1 MKKHSLKSSLYRV
14 FAGSV
19 VMPFIVISLILLFF
33 FNYQILD
40 GYKTSNRI
48 TLQII
53 VNHLHSSLKNSER
66 FFLQYV
72 FDDDISRFYQYV
84 NYNEI
89 DVSEE
94 NLYQYIRCASGYR
107 SALNNYLTTADDVH
121 RGMGFLPIHA
131 NRNNLFYLRKYGGFV
146 IRYQNAA
153 ENMAPLYDCLEELSS
168 GQVMFLPGSI
178 MSGCEEYEEEEE
190 IFTILCPVNHLERAS
205 RQGYVFQELKKTV
218 FSDLVKEITL
228 PEGAGLVI
236 YFPDGTPAYA
246 TDELFVGETDFTAD
260 MGETMGRRIRIG
272 TKTYYLYYMQEERY
286 GFAVHYLLPQ
296 SAILKE
302 ANRTSLVIL
311 SFWFLAMTA
320 AFFIFMNLSR
330 RISVS
335 TGAIMTYIQKYRL
348 ADKDN
353 EQMPPMQIEEFADI
367 SLALRE
373 MTERITDLVQHEY
386 IWKMNQQMAEYKAMQ
401 AEINPHFFHNVMN
414 SLQALNRMEDRK
426 NLDKGIVN
434 LSRMFRYTCE
444 SGYES
449 SILRECRFI
458 ESYLILEK
466 IRFEKRLHY
475 EIHVDTEIEDFM
487 IPKLLLQPLVEN
499 AMRHGMPSDGSRMR
513 IVLHAEKVKSG
524 NGEAFVWIMIAND
537 GVPYEEKAV
546 YDGGRVGIVSVRER
560 LFITYPDSF
569 FWYDRKGEYRT
580 VCNLLIA
587 MENGEEDGGGISL

>member
-1 MKKHSLKSSLYRV
+1 
-14 FAGSV
+14 
-19 VMPFIVISLILLFF
+19 MPFIVISLILLFF

-72 FDDDISRFYQYV
+72 FDDNISRFYQYV
-84 NYNEI
+84 NSNEI
-89 DVSEE
+89 DASEE
-94 NLYQYIRCASGYR
+94 NLYQYIRSASSYR

-146 IRYQNAA
+146 VRYESTDEQ
-153 ENMAPLYDCLEELSS
+153 MTPLYDCLETLSS

-178 MSGCEEYEEEEE
+178 MSGCEEYTEEEEV
-190 IFTILCPVNHLERAS
+190 FTILCPVNYLEKAS
-205 RQGYVFQELKKTV
+205 RQGYVFQELKRTV
-218 FSDLVKEITL
+218 FSDLVKEIAL
-228 PEGAGLVI
+228 PEGAGLII

-246 TDELFVGETDFTAD
+246 TDEAFVGQTDFMAGMSEV
-260 MGETMGRRIRIG
+260 MGQEVRIG
-272 TKTYYLYYMQEERY
+272 AKTYYLYYMEEDRY

-311 SFWFLAMTA
+311 LFWFLAMMA

-335 TGAIMTYIQKYRL
+335 TGAIMAYIRKYRL
-348 ADKDN
+348 EDKEN
-353 EQMPPMQIEEFADI
+353 GQMPPMQIEEFADI

-373 MTERITDLVQHEY
+373 MTGRITDLVQHEY

-426 NLDKGIVN
+426 NLDRGIVN

-444 SGYES
+444 AGYES
-449 SILRECRFI
+449 NILRECRFI

-466 IRFEKRLHY
+466 IRFEERLHY
-475 EIHVDTEIEDFM
+475 EIHVDERLEHFM

-499 AMRHGMPSDGSRMR
+499 AMQHGMPSDGSRMR
-513 IVLHAEKVKSG
+513 IVLRVERVQSG
-524 NGEAFVWIMIAND
+524 NGDSFAWIMIAND

-546 YDGGRVGIVSVRER
+546 WEGGRVGIVNVRER
-560 LFITYPDSF
+560 LLITYPDSF
-569 FWYDRKGEYRT
+569 FWYDRKGEYQT
-580 VCNLLIA
+580 VCNMLIA
-587 MENGEEDGGGISL
+587 VGNRDEE